1 MPVTAGPTKQS
12 SRAGPLT
19 GSRLHS
25 DPITKDPTVI
35 RKQRSSRGFTLVE
48 LMFVVAIVGI
58 LAALAIFGVK
68 KYVTNS
74 KTAEARN
81 TLGRIS
87 SDAAGAWSKEI
98 MVGTILGNGAT
109 AAGANN
115 LCTSSTAV
123 PAAMTSIQGA
133 KYQSSTAAGVDYN
146 TGSASAGWTCLHFSM
161 EGPQYYQYQY
171 TNSALTFSAVAK
183 GDLNGDGTVFS
194 TFNRDGMVRDGQVV
208 LSPAIVETNPDE

>member
-1 MPVTAGPTKQS
+1 M
-12 SRAGPLT
+12 
-19 GSRLHS
+19 
-25 DPITKDPTVI
+25 I
-35 RKQRSSRGFTLVE
+35 RKHRSSRGFTLVE
-48 LMFVVAIVGI
+48 LMIVVAIVGI

-68 KYVTNS
+68 RYVTNS

-98 MVGTILGNGAT
+98 MVGTILANGAT

-115 LCTSSTAV
+115 LCTASTAV

-133 KYQSSTAAGVDYN
+133 KFQSSTAAGADYN

-171 TNSALTFSAVAK
+171 TNASATTFSAVAK

-194 TFNRDGMVRDGQVV
+194 TFNRDGVVRDGQVV